1 MSSASSPTPA
11 PRELKHADSLKQEL
25 MEFATNGALKD
36 EYNRQRQLFFELS
49 SEMDESEAASLL
61 DWFLFDWFDEDGNG
75 VIEHYLSSHKN
86 LSEQDRGVLFD
97 WEDSLNSVFEIRSL
111 GKNALRLKE
120 LDEGYDFSVV
130 TAMPLDQTPFKRGQF
145 IAARLLPLGDHFIFS
160 GLQFIMPN
168 RQAALEALEVR
179 RALDALDS
187 PEAMENAQRQ
197 QREAFCE
204 LFGCDE
210 LTVDSGEL
218 NTTLERFQQ
227 YVFAER
233 KDPETGLTPAERFAS
248 EFGRELKIPE
258 MPALPDTFASAGDLT
273 ILCDEFDG
281 IIVLP
286 DYSRFRQ
293 IFTSRNPSKA
303 VPDWQELV
311 WRYIKDPD
319 LPIVAFER
327 VAETHATKVEAVLR
341 RLIDDK
347 SFSIEH
353 LYALLL
359 HYKEPVEGLDDL
371 EDDQQLWDLF
381 DGNVGKPAARS
392 KPRTNG
398 SKAKTAKA
406 NAVAAK
412 ARAAA
417 KSHAAAKARAAAKS
431 RAAARPAKAAAK
443 KSATVKAG
451 GAKKRAAAKP
461 QAATKRQA
469 AARGKDA
476 AKGKSQAKA
485 KVSAGKSRTRKA
497 AASKKR

>member
-1 MSSASSPTPA
+1 
-11 PRELKHADSLKQEL
+11 
-25 MEFATNGALKD
+25 MEFATSGALKD

-61 DWFLFDWFDEDGNG
+61 DWFLFDWFDEEGNG
-75 VIEHYLSSHKN
+75 VIEHFLDAHQG
-86 LSEQDRGVLFD
+86 LGEQDRGILFD

-111 GKNALRLKE
+111 GKNSLRLKE
-120 LDEGYDFSVV
+120 LDEGYDFSVI
-130 TAMPLDQTPFKRGQF
+130 TAMPLNQTPFKRGQF

-160 GLQFIMPN
+160 GLQFIMPD

-187 PEAMENAQRQ
+187 PEAMENAQRE

-210 LTVDSGEL
+210 FTVNSGEL

-233 KDPETGLTPAERFAS
+233 KDPETGLTPAERFET

-273 ILCDEFDG
+273 IICDEFDG

-286 DYSRFRQ
+286 DYSRFKQ
-293 IFTSRNPSKA
+293 VFTSRNPNKV

-327 VAETHATKVEAVLR
+327 VTETHSANVEAVLR

-359 HYKEPVEGLDDL
+359 HYKEPVEGLEAL
-371 EDDQQLWDLF
+371 EADQQLWDLF
-381 DGNVGKPAARS
+381 DGNAGKPAARR
-392 KPRTNG
+392 KPRASGKKTTNG
-398 SKAKTAKA
+398 NKAKTTGA
-406 NAVAAK
+406 NAITAK
-412 ARAAA
+412 PRATA
-417 KSHAAAKARAAAKS
+417 KKSKA
-431 RAAARPAKAAAK
+431 PAK
-443 KSATVKAG
+443 KSATVKAS
-451 GAKKRAAAKP
+451 AAKP

-469 AARGKDA
+469 TARGTA
-476 AKGKSQAKA
+476 VSKSKPKA
-485 KVSAGKSRTRKA
+485 KPKAAAGKSRARKA
-497 AASKKR
+497 ATSKQR